1 MKEISIRHNK
11 NYDTIM
17 INHITRNNLLEANKQ
32 AQEQKRA
39 TVVKPSKKGWET
51 YQIEYRES
59 AVLASAAKGKQFSI
73 MGVTFTML
81 DKRDR
86 DYKIKSGNDI
96 FYMFQGQSLIEDI
109 YKRVTGS
116 LLFF

>member
-11 NYDTIM
+11 YYDTIM

-32 AQEQKRA
+32 AKEHICA
-39 TVVKPSKKGWET
+39 TVVKPSKKAWET
-51 YQIEYRES
+51 YQAEYRES
-59 AVLASAAKGKQFSI
+59 TVLASAAKRKQFSI

-96 FYMFQGQSLIEDI
+96 FYLLKSQSLIEDI
-109 YKRVTGS
+109 YKRVTGN